1 MYFDTHAH
9 LFYPPLDECED
20 EVFAQITADRVIHTI
35 EIGTDV
41 EMSRRAIEYAR
52 RHPGHYASVG
62 IHPVDAQSLRRED
75 FERDFSEIVS
85 LSETGSDVV
94 RAIGETGFDRY
105 HLGDGDEGVLLD
117 RQWYAFFAHAQ
128 LAHTTRTPLVIHT
141 REARDITLRSLA
153 LIASDAHY
161 ADIPAII
168 LHCYSEDRA
177 FAEECLAL
185 FGDRVYFAFGG
196 VITYRSRNEHIIE
209 ALKTLPSSQILTET
223 DAPFLTPYLARKN
236 GLKHNDS
243 RTLPEIVDRIALI
256 RGEERDEVMR
266 YTFAN
271 AMRIFD
277 KKI

>member
-1 MYFDTHAH
+1 M
-9 LFYPPLDECED
+9 
-20 EVFAQITADRVIHTI
+20 
-35 EIGTDV
+35 
-41 EMSRRAIEYAR
+41 
-52 RHPGHYASVG
+52 
-62 IHPVDAQSLRRED
+62 
-75 FERDFSEIVS
+75 
-85 LSETGSDVV
+85 
-94 RAIGETGFDRY
+94 
-105 HLGDGDEGVLLD
+105 
-117 RQWYAFFAHAQ
+117 
-128 LAHTTRTPLVIHT
+128 IHT

-153 LIASDAHY
+153 LIASDTHY
-161 ADIPAII
+161 AHIPAII

-177 FAEECLAL
+177 FAQECIDF

-236 GLKHNDS
+236 GLKYNDS
-243 RTLPEIVDRIALI
+243 RTLPEIVDRIAAL
-256 RGEERDEVMR
+256 RGEDRDEVMH